1 MPHMR
6 LDTARVTW
14 LHTPIAAGSSG
25 GPVANAR
32 PATRRIGV
40 LLFDGFWLLGPGTVV
55 EMFQTANEM
64 ATSRAGEE
72 PPYEVQFLSID
83 GGSVAS
89 SSSVR
94 IWTDRID
101 ARYGSA
107 FDVLFIAGGSG
118 AHAAAHDERLLAW
131 LRTVQARTRAIEPI
145 AEGRLLLE
153 AVGPVEHDGLPR
165 PGHYLGNAATEAV
178 LNAGNDRHDSER
190 CALMFI
196 KRDLGAEIAR
206 NVADRVMPGLGAT
219 LVPRPAEGGTLSVA
233 DKIRSAA
240 RWMEA
245 NCDRPLSVADAA
257 QVAAMSERNF
267 LRRFK
272 HEMQLTPSDYLLQVR
287 LRIACNFLTET
298 ELPVDKIARRSGTGN
313 GDRLAKIF
321 RKRMALSPTEY
332 RARSRASSDA

>member
-1 MPHMR
+1 MPHMH

-14 LHTPIAAGSSG
+14 LHTPALNVRSAA
-25 GPVANAR
+25 
-32 PATRRIGV
+32 RRIGV

-55 EMFQTANEM
+55 EMFQTANELSG
-64 ATSRAGEE
+64 ARSGEE
-72 PPYEVQFLSID
+72 PPYEVQFLSMD

-89 SSSVR
+89 SSSAR

-101 ARYGSA
+101 VRYGSG
-107 FDVLFIAGGSG
+107 FDVLFIAGGYG
-118 AHAAAHDERLLAW
+118 VHEAVRDERLLNW
-131 LRTVQARTRAIEPI
+131 LRAVQARTRAIETI
-145 AEGRLLLE
+145 GEGRLVLDAL
-153 AVGPVEHDGLPR
+153 ASDDQDVLQQNRYPVSVGGESAFS
-165 PGHYLGNAATEAV
+165 AA
-178 LNAGNDRHDSER
+178 NDRHDCARS
-190 CALMFI
+190 ALMFI
-196 KRDLGAEIAR
+196 KRDLGAELAR
-206 NVADRVMPGLGAT
+206 SVADQVMPGMAAT
-219 LVPRPAEGGTLSVA
+219 WVPLPAEGGTLSVA
-233 DKIRSAA
+233 EKIRAAA

-245 NCDRPLSVADAA
+245 NCDRPVSVADAA

-272 HEMQLTPSDYLLQVR
+272 HEMQITPSDYLLQVR

-332 RARSRASSDA
+332 RARSRVASEV

>member
-1 MPHMR
+1 MPQMH

-14 LHTPIAAGSSG
+14 LHTPTLNVRSAA
-25 GPVANAR
+25 
-32 PATRRIGV
+32 RRIGV
-40 LLFDGFWLLGPGTVV
+40 VLFNGFWLLGPGTVI
-55 EMFQTANEM
+55 EMFQTANEL
-64 ATSRAGEE
+64 AGARAGEE
-72 PPYEVQFLSID
+72 PPYEVQFLSMD

-101 ARYGSA
+101 TRYGSG
-107 FDVLFIAGGSG
+107 FDVLYIAGGQG
-118 AHAAAHDERLLAW
+118 AQTAAHDERLLNW
-131 LRTVQARTRAIEPI
+131 LRSVQSRTRTIEPI
-145 AEGRLLLE
+145 GEGRLVLD
-153 AVGPVEHDGLPR
+153 AAGPAESTGPQ
-165 PGHYLGNAATEAV
+165 
-178 LNAGNDRHDSER
+178 LNRFPAGASADSAFGGSNDRNDCARS
-190 CALMFI
+190 ALMFI
-196 KRDLGAEIAR
+196 KRDLGAELAR
-206 NVADRVMPGLGAT
+206 SVADRVMPGMAAT
-219 LVPRPAEGGTLSVA
+219 WVPLPAEGGTLSVA
-233 DKIRSAA
+233 EKIRAAA

-245 NCDRPLSVADAA
+245 NCDRPVSVADAA

-332 RARSRASSDA
+332 RARSRTASEV

>member
-1 MPHMR
+1 LNVR
-6 LDTARVTW
+6 S
-14 LHTPIAAGSSG
+14 AA
-25 GPVANAR
+25 
-32 PATRRIGV
+32 RRIGV

-55 EMFQTANEM
+55 EMFQTANEL
-64 ATSRAGEE
+64 AGSRSGEE
-72 PPYEVQFLSID
+72 PPYEVQFLSMD

-101 ARYGSA
+101 VRYSSG
-107 FDVLFIAGGSG
+107 FDVLFIAGGYG
-118 AHAAAHDERLLAW
+118 AHVAARDERMLGW
-131 LRTVQARTRAIEPI
+131 LRTVQSRTRAIETI
-145 AEGRLLLE
+145 GEGRLVLE
-153 AVGPVEHDGLPR
+153 AATPGEQDGEQPNRLLVGMPTEAAF
-165 PGHYLGNAATEAV
+165 NAA
-178 LNAGNDRHDSER
+178 NDRHDCARS
-190 CALMFI
+190 ALMFI
-196 KRDLGAEIAR
+196 KRDLGAELAR
-206 NVADRVMPGLGAT
+206 SVADRVMPGMAAT
-219 LVPRPAEGGTLSVA
+219 WVPLPAEGGTLSVA
-233 DKIRSAA
+233 EKIRAAA

-245 NCDRPLSVADAA
+245 NCDRPVSVADAA

-272 HEMQLTPSDYLLQVR
+272 HEMQITPSDYLLQVR

-332 RARSRASSDA
+332 RARSRLANEG